1 MGIQNLENILIVYKK
16 SVFEQYTG
24 EKADQKTDK
33 YARDTPSL
41 RESHDIQ
48 QRARAAVIS
57 AVERTGIPY
66 QDVYRGDLSQE
77 LVDKADFVICVGGDG
92 TVLEVSHYLLDTPLL
107 GVNSD
112 PKRSVG
118 YFSLATVETIREYL
132 TNLKTMKITPL
143 QRLQVAID
151 GEDLPHPAL
160 NEILMSHADP
170 AETARYRLFVDGTP
184 LQRKEATVIKS
195 SGLLVCTAAGS
206 TGWMYEAG
214 GKIMPL
220 GSKRMQFHVR
230 EQRGSGF
237 HFAREEIVIESQ
249 TREGKVYLDS
259 RLKYDFTVGST
270 LTIRNG
276 HPLRLVG
283 DLRKKQRM
291 MKNKRQ

>member
-1 MGIQNLENILIVYKK
+1 MDIKDLENILIVYKK
-16 SVFEQYTG
+16 SVFEQYTRK
-24 EKADQKTDK
+24 KADQKTNE
-33 YARDTPSL
+33 YARNTPSL

-48 QRARAAVIS
+48 QRAMAAVIL
-57 AVERTGIPY
+57 AVEKTGIPY
-66 QDVYRGDLSQE
+66 HNVYRGDLTPE
-77 LVDKADFVICVGGDG
+77 LVDKADLVISVGGDG
-92 TVLEVSHYLLDTPLL
+92 TLLQVSHYLRNTPVF

-118 YFSLATVETIREYL
+118 YFSLATAETIGEYL
-132 TNLKTMKITPL
+132 ANFESMKITPL

-151 GEDLPHPAL
+151 GENLPSPAL
-160 NEILMSHADP
+160 NEILVSHADP
-170 AETARYRLFVDGTP
+170 AETARYRLFVDGE
-184 LQRKEATVIKS
+184 LQQRKETTVIKS

-237 HFAREEIVIESQ
+237 HFAREEIVLESQ
-249 TREGKVYLDS
+249 TREGKAYLDG

-270 LTIRNG
+270 LKIRNG
-276 HPLRLVG
+276 PPLRLVG
-283 DLRKKQRM
+283 NLREKQRM
-291 MKNKRQ
+291 MKKRID